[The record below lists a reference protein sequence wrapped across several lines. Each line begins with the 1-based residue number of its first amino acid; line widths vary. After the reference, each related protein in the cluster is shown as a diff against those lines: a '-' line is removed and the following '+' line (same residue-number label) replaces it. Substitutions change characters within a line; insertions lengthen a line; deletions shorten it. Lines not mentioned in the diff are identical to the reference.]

1 MELDDFKQVWQTA
14 TEQLPHWS
22 AEQLQT
28 ELKQKI
34 RRSSQSI
41 YKRILGESAVGVLLI
56 ILTMWFLLQK
66 NNALSHFFHIL
77 ISSVA
82 VFSLFPIIQ
91 GIRAWQA
98 EKKINFAENFLQDT
112 EKQYKLLKNTF
123 TVHLWASYI
132 ITVCAIIV
140 TFLDSSLNKVMPAKI
155 FLLIYF
161 ILFIIFAKFYL
172 NWLYGKRINQL
183 KKLIEELEEA
193 TNSVK

>member
-1 MELDDFKQVWQTA
+1 MELDDFKQAWQNA

-22 AEQLQT
+22 AEQLQM

-34 RRSSQSI
+34 RQQSQTI

-56 ILTMWFLLQK
+56 IFAMWLLLQK
-66 NNALSHFFHIL
+66 NNPLSNFFNIL
-77 ISSVA
+77 IATVA

-123 TVHLWASYI
+123 TVHLWASYTI
-132 ITVCAIIV
+132 SVGAIIA
-140 TFLDSSLNKVMPAKI
+140 TLLDSSFNKVMPAKI

-161 ILFIIFAKFYL
+161 TLFIVFAKFYL

-183 KKLIEELEEA
+183 KELIEELKEV
-193 TNSVK
+193 TNNVR